1 MNKIENKRPNVHVLS
16 LASYVAPE
24 LTESKDGDYVQYGDK
39 NSYYKFLIDRYT
51 NSATNNAVINGVSR
65 LIYGKGLTAL
75 DAASKPNDY
84 ASFITMFKSEDV
96 RKLVVDLKMLGQCAM
111 QVLYS
116 KDHKKVISVQH
127 ISVHLICP
135 EKCNKEG
142 KIANYYYSDN
152 WDNVKEYAPMKVPAF
167 NTSNSDTEILFV
179 KPYSVGMKYFSG
191 VDYQGGLPYATLEEE
206 IAQYLITET
215 QNSFSGTKIVNVN
228 GGRYTDEQQ
237 DDISNK
243 IKSSLTGSKGQK
255 VIVAFNENQ
264 ELATTVVDI
273 PLNDAPKHYE
283 YLSTESRD
291 KILTAHNV
299 TSPLMFGIITGTGFS
314 SNADEL
320 ATSMTAFD
328 NTIVRSFQDLLIDAF
343 DSILAFNN
351 ITLKLQFKTLNPFE
365 NSLGTENQD
374 NNVIS
379 GINSLS
385 PLVANK
391 VLESMTANE
400 IRALVGL
407 SAEVGG
413 GDLNPATV
421 LSSQKSALQIILD
434 ECEDADQKDWII
446 VDSRDVE
453 LEDEDVLNNHIN
465 SLNSELCKKLNKQTV
480 LSKLVNLVSTGTA
493 RPTAISGQDKVV
505 KEKYFK
511 VRYRYTGNKSPE
523 RDFCNAMLNANKLYR
538 KEDIDKMSSQ
548 IVNAGFGEFG
558 ADVYDIFKYKG
569 GPRCHHKFERVT
581 MMYDFNNDEAGLQEI
596 GTRAAEIKGFKVTNP
611 FEVSI
616 YPNNL
621 PLKGFSPNNKNLP
634 SDV

>member
-96 RKLVVDLKMLGQCAM
+96 RKLVIDLKMLGQCAM

-291 KILTAHNV
+291 KILTAHNI

-351 ITLKLQFKTLNPFE
+351 ITLKLHFKTLNPFE
-365 NSLGTENQD
+365 KPIDAAPQ
-374 NNVIS
+374 
-379 GINSLS
+379 
-385 PLVANK
+385 VAA
-391 VLESMTANE
+391 S
-400 IRALVGL
+400 
-407 SAEVGG
+407 
-413 GDLNPATV
+413 
-421 LSSQKSALQIILD
+421 LSSQKSALQVILD
-434 ECEDADQKDWII
+434 ECEDADQNDWII

-453 LEDEDVLNNHIN
+453 LDDEDVLNNHID
-465 SLNSELCKKLNKQTV
+465 SLNSELHEKLNKKTV
-480 LSKLVNLVSTGTA
+480 LSKLINLVSTGTA
-493 RPTAISGQDKVV
+493 RPTAISKQDELV
-505 KEKYFK
+505 KERYFK
-511 VRYRYTGNKSPE
+511 VRYKYVGNKSPE
-523 RDFCNAMLNANKLYR
+523 RDFCNAMLSANKLYR

-581 MMYDFNNDEAGLQEI
+581 MMYDFNNDKAGLQEI
-596 GTRAAEIKGFKVTNP
+596 GTRAAEIRGFKVTNP

-621 PLKGFSPNNKNLP
+621 PLKGFSPNNTNLP

>member
-351 ITLKLQFKTLNPFE
+351 ITLKLHFKTLNPFE
-365 NSLGTENQD
+365 KPIDAAPQ
-374 NNVIS
+374 V
-379 GINSLS
+379 
-385 PLVANK
+385 
-391 VLESMTANE
+391 
-400 IRALVGL
+400 
-407 SAEVGG
+407 
-413 GDLNPATV
+413 ATV
-421 LSSQKSALQIILD
+421 LSSQKSALQVILD
-434 ECEDADQKDWII
+434 ECEDAEQKDWII

-453 LEDEDVLNNHIN
+453 LDDEDVLNNHIDT
-465 SLNSELCKKLNKQTV
+465 LNSELHEKLNKQTV
-480 LSKLVNLVSTGTA
+480 LSKLVTLVKTGVA
-493 RPTAISGQDKVV
+493 RPTAISKQDELV
-505 KEKYFK
+505 KERYFK
-511 VRYRYTGNKSPE
+511 VRYKYVGNKSPE
-523 RDFCNAMLNANKLYR
+523 RDFCNAMMSANKLYR
-538 KEDIDKMSSQ
+538 IEDLNKMEFEP
-548 IVNAGFGEFG
+548 VNPGFGEG
-558 ADVYDIFKYKG
+558 GTATYSIFKYKG

-581 MMYDFNNDEAGLQEI
+581 MMYDFNNDKAGLQEI
-596 GTRAAEIKGFKVTNP
+596 GTRAAEIRGFKVTNP
-611 FEVSI
+611 YEVSI

-621 PLKGFSPNNKNLP
+621 PLKGFSPNNTNLP

>member
-96 RKLVVDLKMLGQCAM
+96 RKLVIDLKMLGQCAM

-127 ISVHLICP
+127 ISVHLLCP

-142 KIANYYYSDN
+142 EIANYYYSDN
-152 WDNVKEYAPMKVPAF
+152 WDNVKEYAPMKIPAF

-291 KILTAHNV
+291 KILTAHNI

-343 DSILAFNN
+343 DSVLAFNN
-351 ITLKLQFKTLNPFE
+351 ITLKLHFKTLNPFE
-365 NSLGTENQD
+365 KPID
-374 NNVIS
+374 A
-379 GINSLS
+379 
-385 PLVANK
+385 VAQ
-391 VLESMTANE
+391 VETA
-400 IRALVGL
+400 
-407 SAEVGG
+407 
-413 GDLNPATV
+413 
-421 LSSQKSALQIILD
+421 LSSQKSALQVILD
-434 ECEDADQKDWII
+434 ECEDAEQNDWII

-453 LEDEDVLNNHIN
+453 LDDEEVLNNHID
-465 SLNSELCKKLNKQTV
+465 SLNSELHEKLNKKTV
-480 LSKLVNLVSTGTA
+480 LSKLINLVSTGTA
-493 RPTAISGQDKVV
+493 RPTAISKQDELV
-505 KEKYFK
+505 KERYFK
-511 VRYRYTGNKSPE
+511 VRYKYVGNKSPE
-523 RDFCNAMLNANKLYR
+523 REFCNAMLSANKLYR

-569 GPRCHHKFERVT
+569 GARCHHKFERVT
-581 MMYDFNNDEAGLQEI
+581 MMYDFNNDKAGLQEI
-596 GTRAAEIKGFKVTNP
+596 GTRAAEIRGFKVTNP

-621 PLKGFSPNNKNLP
+621 PLKGFSPRNTNLP
-634 SDV
+634 SDVK

>member
-24 LTESKDGDYVQYGDK
+24 LTESKDGEYVQYGDK

-167 NTSNSDTEILFV
+167 NTSTSDTEILFV

-351 ITLKLQFKTLNPFE
+351 ITLKLHFKTLNPFE
-365 NSLGTENQD
+365 KPID
-374 NNVIS
+374 A
-379 GINSLS
+379 
-385 PLVANK
+385 VAQ
-391 VLESMTANE
+391 VE
-400 IRALVGL
+400 
-407 SAEVGG
+407 
-413 GDLNPATV
+413 TV
-421 LSSQKSALQIILD
+421 LSSQKSALQVILD
-434 ECEDADQKDWII
+434 ECEDAEQKDWII

-453 LEDEDVLNNHIN
+453 LDDEDVLNNHID
-465 SLNSELCKKLNKQTV
+465 SLNSELHEKLNKQTV
-480 LSKLVNLVSTGTA
+480 LSKLVTLVKTGVA
-493 RPTAISGQDKVV
+493 RPTAISKQDELV
-505 KEKYFK
+505 KERYFK

-523 RDFCNAMLNANKLYR
+523 REFCKAMMSANKLYR
-538 KEDIDKMSSQ
+538 IEDLNKMEFEV
-548 IVNAGFGEFG
+548 VNPGFGEFG
-558 ADVYDIFKYKG
+558 TDKYSVLKYKG
-569 GPRCHHKFERVT
+569 GARCHHKFERVT
-581 MMYDFNNDEAGLQEI
+581 MMYDFNNDKAGLQEI
-596 GTRAAEIKGFKVTNP
+596 GTRAAEIRGFKVTNP
-611 FEVSI
+611 YEVSI

-621 PLKGFSPNNKNLP
+621 PLKGFSPNNTNLP

>member
-24 LTESKDGDYVQYGDK
+24 LTESKDGEYVQYSEN

-152 WDNVKEYAPMKVPAF
+152 WDNVKEYAPIKVPAF

-291 KILTAHNV
+291 KILTAHNI

-365 NSLGTENQD
+365 KPIDAAPQ
-374 NNVIS
+374 
-379 GINSLS
+379 
-385 PLVANK
+385 VA
-391 VLESMTANE
+391 
-400 IRALVGL
+400 
-407 SAEVGG
+407 
-413 GDLNPATV
+413 AT
-421 LSSQKSALQIILD
+421 LSSQKSALQVILD
-434 ECEDADQKDWII
+434 ECEDAEQNDWII

-453 LEDEDVLNNHIN
+453 LDDEDVLNDHID
-465 SLNSELCKKLNKQTV
+465 SLNSELHEKLNKQTV
-480 LSKLVNLVSTGTA
+480 LSKLVSLVKTGVA
-493 RPTAISGQDKVV
+493 RPTAISKQDKLV
-505 KEKYFK
+505 KERYFK
-511 VRYRYTGNKSPE
+511 VRYKYVGNKSPE

-538 KEDIDKMSSQ
+538 KEDLDKMEFEP
-548 IVNAGFGEFG
+548 VNPGFGEG
-558 ADVYDIFKYKG
+558 GTNTYSIFKYKG

-581 MMYDFNNDEAGLQEI
+581 MMYDFNNDKAGLQEI
-596 GTRAAEIKGFKVTNP
+596 GTRAAEIRGFKVTNP

-621 PLKGFSPNNKNLP
+621 PLKGFSPNNTNLP

>member
-96 RKLVVDLKMLGQCAM
+96 RKLVIDLKMLGQCAM

-152 WDNVKEYAPMKVPAF
+152 WDNVKEYAPIKVPAF

-206 IAQYLITET
+206 IAQYLITEV

-255 VIVAFNENQ
+255 VIVAFNESQ

-273 PLNDAPKHYE
+273 PLNEAAKHYE

-351 ITLKLQFKTLNPFE
+351 ITLKLQFKTLNQFE
-365 NSLGTENQD
+365 KPIDAAPQ
-374 NNVIS
+374 VAA
-379 GINSLS
+379 SLS
-385 PLVANK
+385 L
-391 VLESMTANE
+391 
-400 IRALVGL
+400 
-407 SAEVGG
+407 
-413 GDLNPATV
+413 
-421 LSSQKSALQIILD
+421 QKSILQTILD
-434 ECEDADQKDWII
+434 ECEDAEQNDWII

-453 LEDEDVLNNHIN
+453 LEDEEVLNNHID
-465 SLNSELCKKLNKQTV
+465 SLNAELHEKLNKQTV
-480 LSKLVNLVSTGTA
+480 LSKLVSLVKTGVA
-493 RPTAISGQDKVV
+493 RPTAISKQDKVV

-523 RDFCNAMLNANKLYR
+523 REFCKAMMSANKLYR
-538 KEDIDKMSSQ
+538 IEDLNKMEFEV
-548 IVNAGFGEFG
+548 VNAGFGEG
-558 ADVYDIFKYKG
+558 GTNTYSIFKYKG

-581 MMYDFNNDEAGLQEI
+581 MMYDFNNDQAGLQDI
-596 GTRAAEIKGFKVTNP
+596 GTRAAEIRGFKVTNP

-621 PLKGFSPNNKNLP
+621 PLKGFSPNNTNLP

>member
-96 RKLVVDLKMLGQCAM
+96 RKLVIDLKMLGQCAM

-127 ISVHLICP
+127 ISVHLLCP

-152 WDNVKEYAPMKVPAF
+152 WDNVKEYAPMKIPAF

-206 IAQYLITET
+206 IAQYLITEV

-273 PLNDAPKHYE
+273 PLNEAAKHYE

-291 KILTAHNV
+291 KILTAHNI

-365 NSLGTENQD
+365 KPIDAAPQ
-374 NNVIS
+374 
-379 GINSLS
+379 
-385 PLVANK
+385 VA
-391 VLESMTANE
+391 T
-400 IRALVGL
+400 
-407 SAEVGG
+407 
-413 GDLNPATV
+413 T
-421 LSSQKSALQIILD
+421 LSSQKSALQTILD
-434 ECEDADQKDWII
+434 QCEDADQKDWII

-453 LEDEDVLNNHIN
+453 LDDEDVLNNHID
-465 SLNSELCKKLNKQTV
+465 SLNSELHEKLNKQTV
-480 LSKLVNLVSTGTA
+480 LSKLVSLVKTGVA
-493 RPTAISGQDKVV
+493 RPTAISKQDKVV
-505 KEKYFK
+505 KERYFK
-511 VRYRYTGNKSPE
+511 VRYKYVGNKSPE
-523 RDFCNAMLNANKLYR
+523 REFCKAMMSANKLYR
-538 KEDIDKMSSQ
+538 IEDLNKMEFEV
-548 IVNAGFGEFG
+548 VNPGFGEG
-558 ADVYDIFKYKG
+558 GTNTYSVLKYKG

-581 MMYDFNNDEAGLQEI
+581 MMYDFNNDKAGLQDI
-596 GTRAAEIKGFKVTNP
+596 GTRAAEIRGFKVTNP

-621 PLKGFSPNNKNLP
+621 PLKGFSPNNTNLP

>member
-96 RKLVVDLKMLGQCAM
+96 RKLVIDLKMLGQCAM

-152 WDNVKEYAPMKVPAF
+152 WDNVKEYAPIKVPAF
-167 NTSNSDTEILFV
+167 NTSTKDTEILFV

-206 IAQYLITET
+206 IAQYLITEV

-273 PLNDAPKHYE
+273 PLNEAAKHYE

-291 KILTAHNV
+291 KILTAHNI

-351 ITLKLQFKTLNPFE
+351 ITLKLHFKTLNPFE
-365 NSLGTENQD
+365 KPID
-374 NNVIS
+374 A
-379 GINSLS
+379 
-385 PLVANK
+385 VAQ
-391 VLESMTANE
+391 VETA
-400 IRALVGL
+400 
-407 SAEVGG
+407 
-413 GDLNPATV
+413 

-434 ECEDADQKDWII
+434 ECEDAEQKDWII
-446 VDSRDVE
+446 VDSREVE
-453 LEDEDVLNNHIN
+453 LEDEDVLNNHIDT
-465 SLNSELCKKLNKQTV
+465 LNSELHEKLNKQTV
-480 LSKLVNLVSTGTA
+480 LSKLVTLVKTGVA
-493 RPTAISGQDKVV
+493 RPTAISKQDELV
-505 KEKYFK
+505 KERYFK

-523 RDFCNAMLNANKLYR
+523 REFCKAMMSANKLYR
-538 KEDIDKMSSQ
+538 IEDLNKMEFEV
-548 IVNAGFGEFG
+548 VNPGFGEFG
-558 ADVYDIFKYKG
+558 TNTYSVLKYKG
-569 GPRCHHKFERVT
+569 GARCHHKFERVT
-581 MMYDFNNDEAGLQEI
+581 MMYDFNNDKAGLQEI
-596 GTRAAEIKGFKVTNP
+596 GTRAAEIRGFKVTNP
-611 FEVSI
+611 YEVSI

-621 PLKGFSPNNKNLP
+621 PLKGFSPRNNNLP

>member
-75 DAASKPNDY
+75 DASSKPNDY

-206 IAQYLITET
+206 IAQYLITEV

-273 PLNDAPKHYE
+273 PLNEAAKHYE

-351 ITLKLQFKTLNPFE
+351 ITLKLHFKTLNPFE
-365 NSLGTENQD
+365 KPID
-374 NNVIS
+374 A
-379 GINSLS
+379 
-385 PLVANK
+385 VAQ
-391 VLESMTANE
+391 VETA
-400 IRALVGL
+400 
-407 SAEVGG
+407 
-413 GDLNPATV
+413 
-421 LSSQKSALQIILD
+421 LSSQKSALQVILD

-453 LEDEDVLNNHIN
+453 LEDEDVLNNHID
-465 SLNSELCKKLNKQTV
+465 SLNAELHEKLNKQTV
-480 LSKLVNLVSTGTA
+480 LSKLVTLVKTGVA
-493 RPTAISGQDKVV
+493 RPTAISKQDELV
-505 KEKYFK
+505 KDRYFK

-523 RDFCNAMLNANKLYR
+523 REFCKAMMSANKLYR
-538 KEDIDKMSSQ
+538 IEDLNKMEFEP
-548 IVNAGFGEFG
+548 VNPGFGEG
-558 ADVYDIFKYKG
+558 GTNTYSVLKYKG
-569 GPRCHHKFERVT
+569 GARCHHKFERVT
-581 MMYDFNNDEAGLQEI
+581 MMYDFNNDKAGLQEI
-596 GTRAAEIKGFKVTNP
+596 GTRAAEIRGFKVTNP

-621 PLKGFSPNNKNLP
+621 PLKGFSPRNTNLP
-634 SDV
+634 SDVK

>member
-84 ASFITMFKSEDV
+84 ASFITMFKNEDV
-96 RKLVVDLKMLGQCAM
+96 RKLVIDLKMLGQCAM

-127 ISVHLICP
+127 ISVHLLCP

-365 NSLGTENQD
+365 KPIDAAPQ
-374 NNVIS
+374 
-379 GINSLS
+379 
-385 PLVANK
+385 VAA
-391 VLESMTANE
+391 S
-400 IRALVGL
+400 
-407 SAEVGG
+407 
-413 GDLNPATV
+413 

-434 ECEDADQKDWII
+434 ECEDAEQNDWII

-453 LEDEDVLNNHIN
+453 LDDEDVLNNHID
-465 SLNSELCKKLNKQTV
+465 SLNSELHDKLNKQTV
-480 LSKLVNLVSTGTA
+480 LSKLVSLVKTGVA
-493 RPTAISGQDKVV
+493 RPTAISKQDKLV
-505 KEKYFK
+505 KERYFK
-511 VRYRYTGNKSPE
+511 VRYKYVGNKSPE
-523 RDFCNAMLNANKLYR
+523 REFCNAMLNANKLYR
-538 KEDIDKMSSQ
+538 KEDLDKMEFEP
-548 IVNAGFGEFG
+548 VNPGFGEG
-558 ADVYDIFKYKG
+558 GTNTYSIFKYKG

-581 MMYDFNNDEAGLQEI
+581 MMYDFNNDKAGLQEI
-596 GTRAAEIKGFKVTNP
+596 GTRAAEIRGFKVTNP

>member
-96 RKLVVDLKMLGQCAM
+96 RKLVIDLKMLGQCAM

-127 ISVHLICP
+127 ISVHLLCP

-167 NTSNSDTEILFV
+167 NTSTSDTEILFV

-291 KILTAHNV
+291 KILTAHNI

-351 ITLKLQFKTLNPFE
+351 ITLKLHFKTLNPFE
-365 NSLGTENQD
+365 KPIDAAPQ
-374 NNVIS
+374 
-379 GINSLS
+379 
-385 PLVANK
+385 VAA
-391 VLESMTANE
+391 S
-400 IRALVGL
+400 
-407 SAEVGG
+407 
-413 GDLNPATV
+413 
-421 LSSQKSALQIILD
+421 LSSQKSALQVILD
-434 ECEDADQKDWII
+434 ECEDAEQNDWII

-453 LEDEDVLNNHIN
+453 LDDEDVLNNHID
-465 SLNSELCKKLNKQTV
+465 SLNAELHEKLNKQTV
-480 LSKLVNLVSTGTA
+480 LSKLVNLVKTGVA
-493 RPTAISGQDKVV
+493 RPTAISKQDKVV
-505 KEKYFK
+505 KERYFK
-511 VRYRYTGNKSPE
+511 VRYKYVGNKSPE
-523 RDFCNAMLNANKLYR
+523 REFCKAMMSANKLYR
-538 KEDIDKMSSQ
+538 KEDLDKMEFEP
-548 IVNAGFGEFG
+548 VNPGFGEG
-558 ADVYDIFKYKG
+558 GTNTYSVLKYKG

-581 MMYDFNNDEAGLQEI
+581 MMYDFNNDKAGLQEI
-596 GTRAAEIKGFKVTNP
+596 GTRAAEIRGFKVTNP

>member
-152 WDNVKEYAPMKVPAF
+152 WENVKEYAPIKIPAF

-206 IAQYLITET
+206 IAQYLITEV

-273 PLNDAPKHYE
+273 PLNEAAKHYE

-351 ITLKLQFKTLNPFE
+351 ITLKLHFKTLNPFE
-365 NSLGTENQD
+365 KPID
-374 NNVIS
+374 A
-379 GINSLS
+379 
-385 PLVANK
+385 VAQ
-391 VLESMTANE
+391 VETA
-400 IRALVGL
+400 
-407 SAEVGG
+407 
-413 GDLNPATV
+413 
-421 LSSQKSALQIILD
+421 LSSQKSALQTILD
-434 ECEDADQKDWII
+434 ECEDAEQKDWII

-453 LEDEDVLNNHIN
+453 LDDEDILNNHID
-465 SLNSELCKKLNKQTV
+465 SLNSELHEKLNKQTV
-480 LSKLVNLVSTGTA
+480 LSKLINLVSTGTA
-493 RPTAISGQDKVV
+493 RPTAISKQDELV
-505 KEKYFK
+505 KERYFK
-511 VRYRYTGNKSPE
+511 VRYKYVGNKSPE
-523 RDFCNAMLNANKLYR
+523 REFCNAMLKANKLYR

-581 MMYDFNNDEAGLQEI
+581 MMYDFNNDKAGLQEI
-596 GTRAAEIKGFKVTNP
+596 GTRAAEIRGFKVTNP

-621 PLKGFSPNNKNLP
+621 PLKGFSPNNTNLP
-634 SDV
+634 SDVK

>member
-75 DAASKPNDY
+75 DASSKPNDY

-96 RKLVVDLKMLGQCAM
+96 RKLVIDLKMLGQCAM

-127 ISVHLICP
+127 VSVHLICP

-179 KPYSVGMKYFSG
+179 KPYSVGMKYFSN

-206 IAQYLITET
+206 IAQYLITEV

-273 PLNDAPKHYE
+273 PLNEAAKHYE

-291 KILTAHNV
+291 KILTSHNI

-351 ITLKLQFKTLNPFE
+351 ITLKLHFKTLNPFE
-365 NSLGTENQD
+365 KPIDAAPQ
-374 NNVIS
+374 
-379 GINSLS
+379 
-385 PLVANK
+385 VAA
-391 VLESMTANE
+391 S
-400 IRALVGL
+400 
-407 SAEVGG
+407 
-413 GDLNPATV
+413 

-434 ECEDADQKDWII
+434 ECEDAEQKDWII

-453 LEDEDVLNNHIN
+453 LEDEDVLNNHID
-465 SLNSELCKKLNKQTV
+465 SLNSELHEKLNKKTV
-480 LSKLVNLVSTGTA
+480 LSKLINLVSTGTT
-493 RPTAISGQDKVV
+493 RPTAISKQDELV
-505 KEKYFK
+505 KERYFK
-511 VRYRYTGNKSPE
+511 VRYKYVGNKSPE
-523 RDFCNAMLNANKLYR
+523 RDFCNAMLSANKLYR

-581 MMYDFNNDEAGLQEI
+581 MMYDFNNDKAGLQEI
-596 GTRAAEIKGFKVTNP
+596 GTRAAEIRGFKVTNP

-621 PLKGFSPNNKNLP
+621 PLKGFSPRNNNLP
-634 SDV
+634 SDVK

>member
-96 RKLVVDLKMLGQCAM
+96 RKLVIDLKMLGQCAM

-152 WDNVKEYAPMKVPAF
+152 WDNVKEYAPIKVPAF

-206 IAQYLITET
+206 IAQYLITEV

-255 VIVAFNENQ
+255 VIVAFNESQ

-273 PLNDAPKHYE
+273 PLNEAAKHYE

-365 NSLGTENQD
+365 KPIDAAPQ
-374 NNVIS
+374 VAA
-379 GINSLS
+379 SLS
-385 PLVANK
+385 L
-391 VLESMTANE
+391 
-400 IRALVGL
+400 
-407 SAEVGG
+407 
-413 GDLNPATV
+413 
-421 LSSQKSALQIILD
+421 QKSILQTILD
-434 ECEDADQKDWII
+434 ECEDAEQNDWII

-453 LEDEDVLNNHIN
+453 LEDEEVLNNHID
-465 SLNSELCKKLNKQTV
+465 SLNAELHEKLNKQTV
-480 LSKLVNLVSTGTA
+480 LSKLVSLVKTGVA
-493 RPTAISGQDKVV
+493 RPTAISKQDKVV

-523 RDFCNAMLNANKLYR
+523 REFCKAMMSANKLYR
-538 KEDIDKMSSQ
+538 IEDLNKMEFEV
-548 IVNAGFGEFG
+548 VNAGFGEG
-558 ADVYDIFKYKG
+558 GTNTYSIFKYKG

-581 MMYDFNNDEAGLQEI
+581 MMYDFNNDQAGLQDI
-596 GTRAAEIKGFKVTNP
+596 GTRAAEIRGFKVTNP

-621 PLKGFSPNNKNLP
+621 PLKGFSPNNTNLP

>member
-96 RKLVVDLKMLGQCAM
+96 RKLVIDLKMLGQCAM

-206 IAQYLITET
+206 IAQYLITEV

-273 PLNDAPKHYE
+273 PLNEAAKHYE

-291 KILTAHNV
+291 KILTAHNI

-351 ITLKLQFKTLNPFE
+351 ITLKLHFKTLNPFE
-365 NSLGTENQD
+365 KPIDTAPQ
-374 NNVIS
+374 VAA
-379 GINSLS
+379 SLS
-385 PLVANK
+385 L
-391 VLESMTANE
+391 
-400 IRALVGL
+400 
-407 SAEVGG
+407 
-413 GDLNPATV
+413 
-421 LSSQKSALQIILD
+421 QKSILQTILD

-446 VDSRDVE
+446 VDTREVE
-453 LEDEDVLNNHIN
+453 LEDEDVLNNHID
-465 SLNSELCKKLNKQTV
+465 SLNAELHEKLNKQTV
-480 LSKLVNLVSTGTA
+480 LSKLVTLVKTGVA
-493 RPTAISGQDKVV
+493 RPTAISKQDKLI
-505 KEKYFK
+505 KEQYFK
-511 VRYRYTGNKSPE
+511 VRYRYAGNPSPE
-523 RDFCNAMLNANKLYR
+523 REFCKVMMSANKLYR
-538 KEDIDKMSSQ
+538 REDLDRMEFEV
-548 IVNAGFGEFG
+548 VNPGFGEG
-558 ADVYDIFKYKG
+558 GTNTYSIFKYKG

-581 MMYDFNNDEAGLQEI
+581 MMYDWNNEKLGNQII

>member
-24 LTESKDGDYVQYGDK
+24 LTESKDGEYVQYGDK

-167 NTSNSDTEILFV
+167 NTSTSDTEILFV

-351 ITLKLQFKTLNPFE
+351 ITLKLHFKTLNPFE
-365 NSLGTENQD
+365 KPID
-374 NNVIS
+374 A
-379 GINSLS
+379 
-385 PLVANK
+385 VAQ
-391 VLESMTANE
+391 VE
-400 IRALVGL
+400 
-407 SAEVGG
+407 
-413 GDLNPATV
+413 TV
-421 LSSQKSALQIILD
+421 LSSQKSALQVILD
-434 ECEDADQKDWII
+434 ECEDAEQKDWII

-453 LEDEDVLNNHIN
+453 LDDEDVLNNHID
-465 SLNSELCKKLNKQTV
+465 SLNSELHEKLNKQTV
-480 LSKLVNLVSTGTA
+480 LSKLVTLVKTGVA
-493 RPTAISGQDKVV
+493 RPTAISKQDKVV
-505 KEKYFK
+505 KERYFK

-523 RDFCNAMLNANKLYR
+523 REFCKAMMSANKLYR
-538 KEDIDKMSSQ
+538 IEDLNKMEFEV
-548 IVNAGFGEFG
+548 VNPGFGEFG
-558 ADVYDIFKYKG
+558 TDKYSVLKYKG
-569 GPRCHHKFERVT
+569 GARCHHKFERVT
-581 MMYDFNNDEAGLQEI
+581 MMYDFNNDKAGLQEI
-596 GTRAAEIKGFKVTNP
+596 GTRAAEIRGFKVTNP
-611 FEVSI
+611 YEVSI

-621 PLKGFSPNNKNLP
+621 PLKGFSPNNTNLP

>member
-179 KPYSVGMKYFSG
+179 KPYSVGMKYFSN

-206 IAQYLITET
+206 IAQYLITEV

-273 PLNDAPKHYE
+273 PLNEAAKHYE

-291 KILTAHNV
+291 KILTAHNI

-351 ITLKLQFKTLNPFE
+351 VTLKLHFKTLNPFE
-365 NSLGTENQD
+365 KPID
-374 NNVIS
+374 A
-379 GINSLS
+379 
-385 PLVANK
+385 VAQ
-391 VLESMTANE
+391 VETA
-400 IRALVGL
+400 
-407 SAEVGG
+407 
-413 GDLNPATV
+413 
-421 LSSQKSALQIILD
+421 LSSQKSALQVILD
-434 ECEDADQKDWII
+434 ECEDAEQKDWII

-453 LEDEDVLNNHIN
+453 LEDEDVLNNHID
-465 SLNSELCKKLNKQTV
+465 SLNSELHEKLNKQTV
-480 LSKLVNLVSTGTA
+480 LSKLVALVKTGVA
-493 RPTAISGQDKVV
+493 RPTAISKQDELV
-505 KEKYFK
+505 KERYFK

-523 RDFCNAMLNANKLYR
+523 REFCKAMMSANKLYR
-538 KEDIDKMSSQ
+538 IEDLNKMEFEP
-548 IVNAGFGEFG
+548 VNPGFGEG
-558 ADVYDIFKYKG
+558 GTNTYSVLKYKG
-569 GPRCHHKFERVT
+569 GARCHHKFERVT
-581 MMYDFNNDEAGLQEI
+581 MMYDFNNDKAGLQEI
-596 GTRAAEIKGFKVTNP
+596 GTRAAEIRGFKVTNP
-611 FEVSI
+611 YEVSI

-621 PLKGFSPNNKNLP
+621 PLKGFSPNNTNLP

>member
-167 NTSNSDTEILFV
+167 NTSTSDTEILFV

-206 IAQYLITET
+206 IAQYLITEV

-273 PLNDAPKHYE
+273 PLNEAAKHYE

-351 ITLKLQFKTLNPFE
+351 ITLKLHFKTLNPFE
-365 NSLGTENQD
+365 KPID
-374 NNVIS
+374 A
-379 GINSLS
+379 
-385 PLVANK
+385 VAQ
-391 VLESMTANE
+391 VETA
-400 IRALVGL
+400 
-407 SAEVGG
+407 
-413 GDLNPATV
+413 
-421 LSSQKSALQIILD
+421 LSSQKSALQTILD
-434 ECEDADQKDWII
+434 ECEDAEQKDWII
-446 VDSRDVE
+446 VDSREVE
-453 LEDEDVLNNHIN
+453 LEDEDVLNNHID
-465 SLNSELCKKLNKQTV
+465 SLNAELHEKLNKQTV
-480 LSKLVNLVSTGTA
+480 LSKLVSLVKTGVA
-493 RPTAISGQDKVV
+493 RPTAISKQDKLV
-505 KEKYFK
+505 KERYFK

-523 RDFCNAMLNANKLYR
+523 REFCKAMMSANKLYR
-538 KEDIDKMSSQ
+538 IEDLNKMEFEP
-548 IVNAGFGEFG
+548 VNPGFGEG
-558 ADVYDIFKYKG
+558 GTNTYSVLKYKG
-569 GPRCHHKFERVT
+569 GARCHHKFERVT
-581 MMYDFNNDEAGLQEI
+581 MMYDFNNDKAGLQEI
-596 GTRAAEIKGFKVTNP
+596 GTRAAEIRGFKVTNP

-621 PLKGFSPNNKNLP
+621 PLKGFSPNNTNLP

>member
-96 RKLVVDLKMLGQCAM
+96 RKLVIDLKMLGQCAM

-152 WDNVKEYAPMKVPAF
+152 WENVKEYAPMKVPAF
-167 NTSNSDTEILFV
+167 NTSTSDTEILFV

-291 KILTAHNV
+291 KILTAHNI

-351 ITLKLQFKTLNPFE
+351 ITLKLHFKTLNPFE
-365 NSLGTENQD
+365 KPIDAAPQ
-374 NNVIS
+374 VAA
-379 GINSLS
+379 SLS
-385 PLVANK
+385 L
-391 VLESMTANE
+391 
-400 IRALVGL
+400 
-407 SAEVGG
+407 
-413 GDLNPATV
+413 
-421 LSSQKSALQIILD
+421 QKSILQTILD

-446 VDSRDVE
+446 VDSREVE
-453 LEDEDVLNNHIN
+453 LEDEDVLNNHID
-465 SLNSELCKKLNKQTV
+465 SLNAELHEKLNKQTV
-480 LSKLVNLVSTGTA
+480 LSKLVTLVKTGVA
-493 RPTAISGQDKVV
+493 RPTAISKQDELV
-505 KEKYFK
+505 KERYFK

-523 RDFCNAMLNANKLYR
+523 REFCKAMMSANKLYR
-538 KEDIDKMSSQ
+538 IEDLNKMEFEP
-548 IVNAGFGEFG
+548 VNPGFGEG
-558 ADVYDIFKYKG
+558 GTKTYSVLKYKG
-569 GPRCHHKFERVT
+569 GARCHHKFERVT
-581 MMYDFNNDEAGLQEI
+581 MMYDFNNDKAGLQEI
-596 GTRAAEIKGFKVTNP
+596 GTRAAEIRGFKVTNP
-611 FEVSI
+611 YEVSI

-621 PLKGFSPNNKNLP
+621 PLKGFSPNNTNLP

>member
-84 ASFITMFKSEDV
+84 ASFITIFKSEDV
-96 RKLVVDLKMLGQCAM
+96 RKLVIDLKMLGQCAM

-152 WDNVKEYAPMKVPAF
+152 WNNVKEYAPMKVPAF

-343 DSILAFNN
+343 DNILAFNN

-365 NSLGTENQD
+365 KPIDDSLQ
-374 NNVIS
+374 
-379 GINSLS
+379 
-385 PLVANK
+385 VAA
-391 VLESMTANE
+391 S
-400 IRALVGL
+400 
-407 SAEVGG
+407 
-413 GDLNPATV
+413 
-421 LSSQKSALQIILD
+421 LSSQKSILQTILD
-434 ECEDADQKDWII
+434 ECEDAEQKDWII

-453 LEDEDVLNNHIN
+453 LEDEDVLNNHID
-465 SLNSELCKKLNKQTV
+465 SLNAELHEKLNKQTV

-493 RPTAISGQDKVV
+493 RPTAISAQDKVV

-523 RDFCNAMLNANKLYR
+523 RDFCNAMLSGNKLYR
-538 KEDIDKMSSQ
+538 KEDIDRMSSQ
-548 IVNAGFGEFG
+548 AVNPGFGEFG
-558 ADVYDIFKYKG
+558 ANTYDIFKYKG

-581 MMYDFNNDEAGLQEI
+581 MMYDWNNDQAGLQDI

>member
-152 WDNVKEYAPMKVPAF
+152 WDNVKEYAPIKVPAF
-167 NTSNSDTEILFV
+167 NTSTSDTEILFV

-291 KILTAHNV
+291 KILTAHNI

-351 ITLKLQFKTLNPFE
+351 ITLKLHFKTLNPFE
-365 NSLGTENQD
+365 KPID
-374 NNVIS
+374 A
-379 GINSLS
+379 
-385 PLVANK
+385 VAQ
-391 VLESMTANE
+391 VETA
-400 IRALVGL
+400 
-407 SAEVGG
+407 
-413 GDLNPATV
+413 
-421 LSSQKSALQIILD
+421 LSSQKSVLQVILD
-434 ECEDADQKDWII
+434 QCEDADQKDWII

-453 LEDEDVLNNHIN
+453 LEDEDVLNNHID
-465 SLNSELCKKLNKQTV
+465 SLNSELHEKLNKQTV
-480 LSKLVNLVSTGTA
+480 LSKLVTLVKTGVA
-493 RPTAISGQDKVV
+493 RPTAISKQDELV
-505 KEKYFK
+505 KERYFK

-523 RDFCNAMLNANKLYR
+523 REFCKAMMSANKLYR
-538 KEDIDKMSSQ
+538 IEDLNKMEFEV
-548 IVNAGFGEFG
+548 VNPGFGEFG
-558 ADVYDIFKYKG
+558 TDKYSVLKYKG

-581 MMYDFNNDEAGLQEI
+581 MMYDFNNDKAGLQEI
-596 GTRAAEIKGFKVTNP
+596 GTRAAEIRGFKVTNP

-621 PLKGFSPNNKNLP
+621 PLKGFSPRNNNLP
-634 SDV
+634 SDVK

>member
-152 WDNVKEYAPMKVPAF
+152 WDNVKEYAPIKIPAF
-167 NTSNSDTEILFV
+167 NTSTSDTEILFV

-343 DSILAFNN
+343 NSILAFNN
-351 ITLKLQFKTLNPFE
+351 ITLKLHFKTLNPFE
-365 NSLGTENQD
+365 KPIDAAPQ
-374 NNVIS
+374 
-379 GINSLS
+379 
-385 PLVANK
+385 VAA
-391 VLESMTANE
+391 S
-400 IRALVGL
+400 
-407 SAEVGG
+407 
-413 GDLNPATV
+413 
-421 LSSQKSALQIILD
+421 LSSQKSALQVILD
-434 ECEDADQKDWII
+434 ECEDAEQNDWII

-453 LEDEDVLNNHIN
+453 LDDEDVLNNHID
-465 SLNSELCKKLNKQTV
+465 SLNSELHEKLNKKTV
-480 LSKLVNLVSTGTA
+480 LSKLINLVSTGTA
-493 RPTAISGQDKVV
+493 RPTAISKQDELV
-505 KEKYFK
+505 KERYFK
-511 VRYRYTGNKSPE
+511 VRYKYVGNKSPE
-523 RDFCNAMLNANKLYR
+523 RDFCNAMLSANKLYR

-581 MMYDFNNDEAGLQEI
+581 MMYDFNNDKAGLQEI
-596 GTRAAEIKGFKVTNP
+596 GTRAAEIRGFKVTNP
-611 FEVSI
+611 YEVSI

-621 PLKGFSPNNKNLP
+621 PLKGFSPNNTNLP

>member
-24 LTESKDGDYVQYGDK
+24 LTESKDGEYVQYSEN

-96 RKLVVDLKMLGQCAM
+96 RKLVIDLKMLGQCAM

-127 ISVHLICP
+127 ISVHLLCP

-365 NSLGTENQD
+365 KPIDAAPQ
-374 NNVIS
+374 
-379 GINSLS
+379 
-385 PLVANK
+385 VAA
-391 VLESMTANE
+391 S
-400 IRALVGL
+400 
-407 SAEVGG
+407 
-413 GDLNPATV
+413 

-434 ECEDADQKDWII
+434 ECEDAEQNDWII

-453 LEDEDVLNNHIN
+453 LDDEDVLNNHID
-465 SLNSELCKKLNKQTV
+465 SLNSELHDKLNKQTV
-480 LSKLVNLVSTGTA
+480 LSKLVSLVKTGVA
-493 RPTAISGQDKVV
+493 RPTAISKQDKLV
-505 KEKYFK
+505 KERYFK
-511 VRYRYTGNKSPE
+511 VRYKYVGNKSPE
-523 RDFCNAMLNANKLYR
+523 REFCNAMLNANKLYR
-538 KEDIDKMSSQ
+538 KEDLDKMEFEP
-548 IVNAGFGEFG
+548 VNPGFGEG
-558 ADVYDIFKYKG
+558 GTNTYSIFKYKG

-581 MMYDFNNDEAGLQEI
+581 MMYDFNNDKAGLQEI
-596 GTRAAEIKGFKVTNP
+596 GTRAAEIRGFKVTNP

>member
-51 NSATNNAVINGVSR
+51 NSATNNAVINGISR

-96 RKLVVDLKMLGQCAM
+96 RKLVIDLKMLGQCAM

-206 IAQYLITET
+206 IAQYLITEV

-273 PLNDAPKHYE
+273 PLNEAAKHYE

-291 KILTAHNV
+291 KILTAHNI

-351 ITLKLQFKTLNPFE
+351 ISLKLHFKTLNPFE
-365 NSLGTENQD
+365 KPID
-374 NNVIS
+374 A
-379 GINSLS
+379 
-385 PLVANK
+385 VAQ
-391 VLESMTANE
+391 VETA
-400 IRALVGL
+400 
-407 SAEVGG
+407 
-413 GDLNPATV
+413 
-421 LSSQKSALQIILD
+421 LSSQKSALQVILD
-434 ECEDADQKDWII
+434 ECEDADQNDWII

-453 LEDEDVLNNHIN
+453 LEDEDVLNKHIDT
-465 SLNSELCKKLNKQTV
+465 LNSELHEKLNKQTV
-480 LSKLVNLVSTGTA
+480 LSKLVTLVKTGVA
-493 RPTAISGQDKVV
+493 RPTAISKQDELV
-505 KEKYFK
+505 KERYFK

-523 RDFCNAMLNANKLYR
+523 REFCKAMMSANKLYR
-538 KEDIDKMSSQ
+538 IEDLNKMEFEV
-548 IVNAGFGEFG
+548 VNPGFGEFG
-558 ADVYDIFKYKG
+558 TNTYSVLKYKG
-569 GPRCHHKFERVT
+569 GARCHHKFERVT
-581 MMYDFNNDEAGLQEI
+581 MMYDFNNDKAGLQEI
-596 GTRAAEIKGFKVTNP
+596 GTRAAEIRGFKVTNP
-611 FEVSI
+611 YEVSI

-621 PLKGFSPNNKNLP
+621 PLKGFSPRNTNLP
-634 SDV
+634 SDVK

>member
-24 LTESKDGDYVQYGDK
+24 LTESKDGEYVQYGDK

-96 RKLVVDLKMLGQCAM
+96 RKLVIDLKMLGQCAM

-152 WDNVKEYAPMKVPAF
+152 WDNVKEYAPIKIPAF

-273 PLNDAPKHYE
+273 PLNEAAKHYE

-291 KILTAHNV
+291 KILTAHNI

-351 ITLKLQFKTLNPFE
+351 ITLKLHFKTLNPFE
-365 NSLGTENQD
+365 KPIDAAPQ
-374 NNVIS
+374 VAA
-379 GINSLS
+379 SLS
-385 PLVANK
+385 L
-391 VLESMTANE
+391 
-400 IRALVGL
+400 
-407 SAEVGG
+407 
-413 GDLNPATV
+413 
-421 LSSQKSALQIILD
+421 QKSILQTILD
-434 ECEDADQKDWII
+434 ECEDAEQNDWII

-453 LEDEDVLNNHIN
+453 LEDEEVLNNHID
-465 SLNSELCKKLNKQTV
+465 SLNAELHEKLNKQTV

-493 RPTAISGQDKVV
+493 RPTAISAQDKVV

-538 KEDIDKMSSQ
+538 KEDLDKMEFEP
-548 IVNAGFGEFG
+548 VNPGFGEG
-558 ADVYDIFKYKG
+558 GTNTYSVLKYKG

-581 MMYDFNNDEAGLQEI
+581 MMYDFNNDKAGLQEI
-596 GTRAAEIKGFKVTNP
+596 GTRAAEIRGFKVTNP

-621 PLKGFSPNNKNLP
+621 PLKGFSHNNKNLP

>member
-96 RKLVVDLKMLGQCAM
+96 RKLVIDLKMLGQCAM

-127 ISVHLICP
+127 ISVHLLCP

-351 ITLKLQFKTLNPFE
+351 ITLKLHFKTLNPFE
-365 NSLGTENQD
+365 KPIDAAPQ
-374 NNVIS
+374 
-379 GINSLS
+379 
-385 PLVANK
+385 VAA
-391 VLESMTANE
+391 S
-400 IRALVGL
+400 
-407 SAEVGG
+407 
-413 GDLNPATV
+413 
-421 LSSQKSALQIILD
+421 LSSQKSALQVILD

-446 VDSRDVE
+446 VDSREVE
-453 LEDEDVLNNHIN
+453 LEDEEVLNNHID
-465 SLNSELCKKLNKQTV
+465 SLNSELHEKLNKQTV
-480 LSKLVNLVSTGTA
+480 LSKLINLVSTGTA
-493 RPTAISGQDKVV
+493 RPTAISKQDELV
-505 KEKYFK
+505 KERYFK
-511 VRYRYTGNKSPE
+511 VRYKYVGNKSPE

-538 KEDIDKMSSQ
+538 KEDLDKMEFEP
-548 IVNAGFGEFG
+548 VNPGFGEG
-558 ADVYDIFKYKG
+558 GTNTYSIFKYKG

-581 MMYDFNNDEAGLQEI
+581 MMYDFNNDKAGLQEI
-596 GTRAAEIKGFKVTNP
+596 GTRAAEIRGFKVTNP

-621 PLKGFSPNNKNLP
+621 PLKGFSPNNTNLP

>member
-116 KDHKKVISVQH
+116 KGHKKVISVQH

-152 WDNVKEYAPMKVPAF
+152 WDNVKEYAPIKVPAF

-206 IAQYLITET
+206 IAQYLITEV

-273 PLNDAPKHYE
+273 PLNEAAKHYE

-291 KILTAHNV
+291 KILTAHNI

-351 ITLKLQFKTLNPFE
+351 ITLKLHFKTLNPFE
-365 NSLGTENQD
+365 KPID
-374 NNVIS
+374 A
-379 GINSLS
+379 
-385 PLVANK
+385 VAQ
-391 VLESMTANE
+391 VETA
-400 IRALVGL
+400 
-407 SAEVGG
+407 
-413 GDLNPATV
+413 

-446 VDSRDVE
+446 VDSREVE
-453 LEDEDVLNNHIN
+453 LEDEDVLNNHIDT
-465 SLNSELCKKLNKQTV
+465 LNSELHEKLNKQTV
-480 LSKLVNLVSTGTA
+480 LSKLVSLVKTGVA
-493 RPTAISGQDKVV
+493 RPTAISKQDELV
-505 KEKYFK
+505 KERYFK
-511 VRYRYTGNKSPE
+511 VRYRYVGNKSPE
-523 RDFCNAMLNANKLYR
+523 RDFCKAMMSANKLYR
-538 KEDIDKMSSQ
+538 IEDLNKMEFEP
-548 IVNAGFGEFG
+548 VNPGFGEG
-558 ADVYDIFKYKG
+558 GTNTYSVLKYKG
-569 GPRCHHKFERVT
+569 GARCHHKFERVT
-581 MMYDFNNDEAGLQEI
+581 MMYDFNNDKAGLQEI
-596 GTRAAEIKGFKVTNP
+596 GTRAAEIRGFKVTNP

-621 PLKGFSPNNKNLP
+621 PLKGFSPRNTNLP
-634 SDV
+634 SDVK

>member
-96 RKLVVDLKMLGQCAM
+96 RKLVIDLKMLGQCAM

-152 WDNVKEYAPMKVPAF
+152 WDNVKEYAPIKVPAF

-291 KILTAHNV
+291 KILTAHNI

-351 ITLKLQFKTLNPFE
+351 ITLKLHFKTLNPFE
-365 NSLGTENQD
+365 KPID
-374 NNVIS
+374 A
-379 GINSLS
+379 
-385 PLVANK
+385 VAQ
-391 VLESMTANE
+391 VETA
-400 IRALVGL
+400 
-407 SAEVGG
+407 
-413 GDLNPATV
+413 
-421 LSSQKSALQIILD
+421 LSSQKSALQVILD
-434 ECEDADQKDWII
+434 ECEDAEQKDWII

-453 LEDEDVLNNHIN
+453 LEDEDVLNNHID
-465 SLNSELCKKLNKQTV
+465 SLNAELHEKLNKQTV
-480 LSKLVNLVSTGTA
+480 LSKLVTLVKTGVA
-493 RPTAISGQDKVV
+493 RPTAISKQDKLV
-505 KEKYFK
+505 KESYFK

-523 RDFCNAMLNANKLYR
+523 REFCKAMMSANKLYR
-538 KEDIDKMSSQ
+538 REDLDRMEFEP
-548 IVNAGFGEFG
+548 VNPGFGEG
-558 ADVYDIFKYKG
+558 GTNTYSIFKYKG

-581 MMYDFNNDEAGLQEI
+581 MMYDWNNEKLGNQII

>member
-96 RKLVVDLKMLGQCAM
+96 RKLVIDLKMLGQCAM

-152 WDNVKEYAPMKVPAF
+152 WDNVKEYAPIKVPAF

-206 IAQYLITET
+206 IAQYLITEV

-273 PLNDAPKHYE
+273 PLNEAAKHYE

-291 KILTAHNV
+291 KILTAHNI

-351 ITLKLQFKTLNPFE
+351 ITLKLHFKTLNPFE
-365 NSLGTENQD
+365 KPID
-374 NNVIS
+374 A
-379 GINSLS
+379 
-385 PLVANK
+385 VAQ
-391 VLESMTANE
+391 VETA
-400 IRALVGL
+400 
-407 SAEVGG
+407 
-413 GDLNPATV
+413 

-434 ECEDADQKDWII
+434 ECEDAEQKDWII

-453 LEDEDVLNNHIN
+453 LEDEDVLNNHID
-465 SLNSELCKKLNKQTV
+465 SLNSELHEKLNKQTV
-480 LSKLVNLVSTGTA
+480 LSKLVTLVKTGVA
-493 RPTAISGQDKVV
+493 RPTAISKQDELV
-505 KEKYFK
+505 KERYFK

-523 RDFCNAMLNANKLYR
+523 REFCKAMMSANKLYR
-538 KEDIDKMSSQ
+538 IEDLNKMEFEV
-548 IVNAGFGEFG
+548 VNAGFGEG
-558 ADVYDIFKYKG
+558 GTDKYSVLKYKG
-569 GPRCHHKFERVT
+569 GARCHHKFERVT
-581 MMYDFNNDEAGLQEI
+581 MMYDFNNDKAGLQEI
-596 GTRAAEIKGFKVTNP
+596 GTRAAEIRGFKVTNP

-621 PLKGFSPNNKNLP
+621 PLKGFSPRNNNLP
-634 SDV
+634 SDVK

>member
-96 RKLVVDLKMLGQCAM
+96 RKLVIDLKMLGQCAM

-152 WDNVKEYAPMKVPAF
+152 WDNVKEYAPMKIPAF

-291 KILTAHNV
+291 KILTAHNI

-351 ITLKLQFKTLNPFE
+351 ITLKLHFKTLNPFE
-365 NSLGTENQD
+365 KPIDAAPQ
-374 NNVIS
+374 VAA
-379 GINSLS
+379 SLS
-385 PLVANK
+385 L
-391 VLESMTANE
+391 
-400 IRALVGL
+400 
-407 SAEVGG
+407 
-413 GDLNPATV
+413 
-421 LSSQKSALQIILD
+421 QKSILQTILD
-434 ECEDADQKDWII
+434 ECEDAEQKDWII
-446 VDSRDVE
+446 VDSREVE
-453 LEDEDVLNNHIN
+453 LEDEDVLNDHID
-465 SLNSELCKKLNKQTV
+465 SLNAELHEKLNKQTV

-511 VRYRYTGNKSPE
+511 VRYRYTGNSSPE
-523 RDFCNAMLNANKLYR
+523 REFCNAMLSSNKLYR
-538 KEDIDKMSSQ
+538 KEDIDRMSSQ
-548 IVNAGFGEFG
+548 EVNPGFGEFG
-558 ADVYDIFKYKG
+558 ANTYDIFKYKG

-581 MMYDFNNDEAGLQEI
+581 MMYDWNNEKLGNQII

>member
-96 RKLVVDLKMLGQCAM
+96 RKLVIDLKMLGQCAM

-291 KILTAHNV
+291 KILTAHNI

-365 NSLGTENQD
+365 KPIDAAPQ
-374 NNVIS
+374 
-379 GINSLS
+379 
-385 PLVANK
+385 VAA
-391 VLESMTANE
+391 S
-400 IRALVGL
+400 
-407 SAEVGG
+407 
-413 GDLNPATV
+413 
-421 LSSQKSALQIILD
+421 LSSQKSALQVILD
-434 ECEDADQKDWII
+434 ECEDAEQNDWII

-453 LEDEDVLNNHIN
+453 LEDEDVLNNHID
-465 SLNSELCKKLNKQTV
+465 SLNSELHDKLNKQTV

-493 RPTAISGQDKVV
+493 RPTAISKQDKLV
-505 KEKYFK
+505 KERYFK
-511 VRYRYTGNKSPE
+511 VRYKYVGNKSPE
-523 RDFCNAMLNANKLYR
+523 RDFCNAMLSANKLYR

-581 MMYDFNNDEAGLQEI
+581 MMYDFNNDKAGLQEI
-596 GTRAAEIKGFKVTNP
+596 GTRAAEIRGFKVTNP

-621 PLKGFSPNNKNLP
+621 PLKGFSPNNTNLP

>member
-152 WDNVKEYAPMKVPAF
+152 WDNVKEYAPIKVPAF

-291 KILTAHNV
+291 KILTAHNI

-365 NSLGTENQD
+365 KPIDAAPQ
-374 NNVIS
+374 
-379 GINSLS
+379 
-385 PLVANK
+385 VA
-391 VLESMTANE
+391 
-400 IRALVGL
+400 
-407 SAEVGG
+407 
-413 GDLNPATV
+413 AT
-421 LSSQKSALQIILD
+421 LSSQKSALQVILD
-434 ECEDADQKDWII
+434 ECEDAEQNDWII

-453 LEDEDVLNNHIN
+453 LDDEDVLNDHID
-465 SLNSELCKKLNKQTV
+465 SLNSELHEKLNKQTV
-480 LSKLVNLVSTGTA
+480 LSKLVSLVKTGVA
-493 RPTAISGQDKVV
+493 RPTAISKQDKLV
-505 KEKYFK
+505 KERYFK
-511 VRYRYTGNKSPE
+511 VRYKYVGNKSPE

-538 KEDIDKMSSQ
+538 KEDLDKMEFEP
-548 IVNAGFGEFG
+548 VNPGFGEG
-558 ADVYDIFKYKG
+558 GTNTYSIFKYKG

-581 MMYDFNNDEAGLQEI
+581 MM
-596 GTRAAEIKGFKVTNP
+596 
-611 FEVSI
+611 
-616 YPNNL
+616 
-621 PLKGFSPNNKNLP
+621 
-634 SDV
+634 

>member
-96 RKLVVDLKMLGQCAM
+96 RKLVIDLKMLGQCAM

-116 KDHKKVISVQH
+116 KDHKKVISAQH

-291 KILTAHNV
+291 KILTAHNI

-351 ITLKLQFKTLNPFE
+351 ITLKLHFKTLNPFE
-365 NSLGTENQD
+365 KPID
-374 NNVIS
+374 A
-379 GINSLS
+379 
-385 PLVANK
+385 VAQ
-391 VLESMTANE
+391 VETA
-400 IRALVGL
+400 
-407 SAEVGG
+407 
-413 GDLNPATV
+413 

-434 ECEDADQKDWII
+434 ECEDAEQKDWII
-446 VDSRDVE
+446 VDSREVE
-453 LEDEDVLNNHIN
+453 LEDEDVLNNHID
-465 SLNSELCKKLNKQTV
+465 SLNSELHEKLNKKTV
-480 LSKLVNLVSTGTA
+480 LSKLINLVSTGTA
-493 RPTAISGQDKVV
+493 RPTAISKQDELV
-505 KEKYFK
+505 KERYFK
-511 VRYRYTGNKSPE
+511 VRYKYVGNKSPE

-581 MMYDFNNDEAGLQEI
+581 MMYDFNNDKAGLQEI
-596 GTRAAEIKGFKVTNP
+596 GTRAAEIRGFKVTNP

-621 PLKGFSPNNKNLP
+621 PLKGFSPRNNNLP
-634 SDV
+634 SDVK

>member
-152 WDNVKEYAPMKVPAF
+152 WDNVKEYAPIKVPAF
-167 NTSNSDTEILFV
+167 NTSTSDTEILFV

-291 KILTAHNV
+291 KILTAHNI

-351 ITLKLQFKTLNPFE
+351 ITLKLHFKTLNPFE
-365 NSLGTENQD
+365 KPIDAAPQ
-374 NNVIS
+374 
-379 GINSLS
+379 
-385 PLVANK
+385 VAA
-391 VLESMTANE
+391 S
-400 IRALVGL
+400 
-407 SAEVGG
+407 
-413 GDLNPATV
+413 
-421 LSSQKSALQIILD
+421 LSSQKSALQVILD
-434 ECEDADQKDWII
+434 ECEDAEQNDWII

-453 LEDEDVLNNHIN
+453 LEDEDVLNNHID
-465 SLNSELCKKLNKQTV
+465 SLNAELHEKLNKKTV
-480 LSKLVNLVSTGTA
+480 LSKLINLVSTGTA
-493 RPTAISGQDKVV
+493 RPTAISKQDELV
-505 KEKYFK
+505 KERYFK
-511 VRYRYTGNKSPE
+511 VRYKYVGNKSPE

-581 MMYDFNNDEAGLQEI
+581 MMYDFNNDKAGLQEI
-596 GTRAAEIKGFKVTNP
+596 GTRAAEIRGFKVTNP

-621 PLKGFSPNNKNLP
+621 PLKGFSPRNNNLP
-634 SDV
+634 SDVK

>member
-96 RKLVVDLKMLGQCAM
+96 RKLVIDLKMLGQCAM

-152 WDNVKEYAPMKVPAF
+152 WENVKEYAPMKVPAF
-167 NTSNSDTEILFV
+167 NTSTSDTEILFV

-291 KILTAHNV
+291 KILTAHNI

-351 ITLKLQFKTLNPFE
+351 ITLKLHFKTLNPFE
-365 NSLGTENQD
+365 KPIDAAPQ
-374 NNVIS
+374 VAA
-379 GINSLS
+379 SLS
-385 PLVANK
+385 L
-391 VLESMTANE
+391 
-400 IRALVGL
+400 
-407 SAEVGG
+407 
-413 GDLNPATV
+413 
-421 LSSQKSALQIILD
+421 QKSILQTILD

-446 VDSRDVE
+446 VDSREVE
-453 LEDEDVLNNHIN
+453 LEDEDVLNNHID
-465 SLNSELCKKLNKQTV
+465 SLNAELHEKLNKQTV
-480 LSKLVNLVSTGTA
+480 LSKLVTLVKTGVA
-493 RPTAISGQDKVV
+493 RPTAISKQDELV
-505 KEKYFK
+505 KERYFK

-523 RDFCNAMLNANKLYR
+523 REFCKAMMSANKLYR
-538 KEDIDKMSSQ
+538 IEDLNKMEFEV
-548 IVNAGFGEFG
+548 VNPGFGEFG
-558 ADVYDIFKYKG
+558 TDKYSVLKYKG
-569 GPRCHHKFERVT
+569 GARCHHKFERVT
-581 MMYDFNNDEAGLQEI
+581 MMYDFNNDKAGLQEI
-596 GTRAAEIKGFKVTNP
+596 GTRAAEIRGFKVTNP
-611 FEVSI
+611 YEVSI

-621 PLKGFSPNNKNLP
+621 PLKGFSPNNTNLP

>member
-96 RKLVVDLKMLGQCAM
+96 RKLVIDLKMLGQCAM

-291 KILTAHNV
+291 KILTAHNI

-351 ITLKLQFKTLNPFE
+351 ITLKLHFKTLNPFE
-365 NSLGTENQD
+365 KPIDAAPQ
-374 NNVIS
+374 VAA
-379 GINSLS
+379 SLS
-385 PLVANK
+385 L
-391 VLESMTANE
+391 
-400 IRALVGL
+400 
-407 SAEVGG
+407 
-413 GDLNPATV
+413 
-421 LSSQKSALQIILD
+421 QKSILQTILD
-434 ECEDADQKDWII
+434 ECEDAEQNDWII

-453 LEDEDVLNNHIN
+453 LEDEDVLNDHID
-465 SLNSELCKKLNKQTV
+465 SLNSELHEKLNKQTV

-493 RPTAISGQDKVV
+493 RPTAISAQDKVV

-523 RDFCNAMLNANKLYR
+523 REFCNAMLSSSKLYR
-538 KEDIDKMSSQ
+538 KEDIDRMSSQ
-548 IVNAGFGEFG
+548 AVNPGFGEFG
-558 ADVYDIFKYKG
+558 ANTYDIFKYKG

-581 MMYDFNNDEAGLQEI
+581 MMYDFNNDKAGLQDI
-596 GTRAAEIKGFKVTNP
+596 GTRAAEIRGFKVTNP

>member
-152 WDNVKEYAPMKVPAF
+152 WDNVKEYAPIKVPAF

-206 IAQYLITET
+206 IAQYLITEV

-273 PLNDAPKHYE
+273 PLNEAAKHYE

-291 KILTAHNV
+291 KILTSHNI

-351 ITLKLQFKTLNPFE
+351 ITLKLHFKTLNPFE
-365 NSLGTENQD
+365 KPID
-374 NNVIS
+374 A
-379 GINSLS
+379 
-385 PLVANK
+385 VAQ
-391 VLESMTANE
+391 VETA
-400 IRALVGL
+400 
-407 SAEVGG
+407 
-413 GDLNPATV
+413 

-434 ECEDADQKDWII
+434 ECEDAEQKDWII

-453 LEDEDVLNNHIN
+453 LEDEDVLNNHID
-465 SLNSELCKKLNKQTV
+465 SLNSELHEKLNKQTV
-480 LSKLVNLVSTGTA
+480 LSKLVTLVKTGVA
-493 RPTAISGQDKVV
+493 RPTAISKQDELV
-505 KEKYFK
+505 KERYFK
-511 VRYRYTGNKSPE
+511 VRYRYVGNKSPE
-523 RDFCNAMLNANKLYR
+523 REFCNAMLSANKLYR

-581 MMYDFNNDEAGLQEI
+581 MMYDFNNDKAGLQEI
-596 GTRAAEIKGFKVTNP
+596 GTRAAEIRGFKVTNP

-621 PLKGFSPNNKNLP
+621 PLKGFSPNNTNLP

>member
-96 RKLVVDLKMLGQCAM
+96 RKLVIDLKMLGQCAM

-167 NTSNSDTEILFV
+167 NTSTSDTEILFV

-291 KILTAHNV
+291 KILTAHNI

-351 ITLKLQFKTLNPFE
+351 ITLKLHFKTLNPFE
-365 NSLGTENQD
+365 KPID
-374 NNVIS
+374 A
-379 GINSLS
+379 
-385 PLVANK
+385 VAQ
-391 VLESMTANE
+391 VETA
-400 IRALVGL
+400 
-407 SAEVGG
+407 
-413 GDLNPATV
+413 

-446 VDSRDVE
+446 VDSREVE
-453 LEDEDVLNNHIN
+453 LEDEDVLNKHIDT
-465 SLNSELCKKLNKQTV
+465 LNSELHEKLNKKTV
-480 LSKLVNLVSTGTA
+480 LSKLVSLVKTGVA
-493 RPTAISGQDKVV
+493 RPTAISKQDELV
-505 KEKYFK
+505 KERYFK
-511 VRYRYTGNKSPE
+511 VRYKYVGNKSPE

-538 KEDIDKMSSQ
+538 KEDIDKMEFEP
-548 IVNAGFGEFG
+548 VNPGFGEG
-558 ADVYDIFKYKG
+558 GTATYSIFKYKG

-581 MMYDFNNDEAGLQEI
+581 MMYDFNNDKAGLQEI
-596 GTRAAEIKGFKVTNP
+596 GTRAAEIRGFKVTNP

-621 PLKGFSPNNKNLP
+621 PLKGFSPRNNNLP
-634 SDV
+634 SDVK